1 MSALVLIRWPTIGWL
16 SIVDAV
22 QILNQNRRM
31 EIDSENLFIP
41 EAFWQKIMNVM
52 DAVLACLLVF
62 YVISNGHLSD
72 ALAPLALICIDLY
85 FKLCVAQ

>member
-1 MSALVLIRWPTIGWL
+1 
-16 SIVDAV
+16 
-22 QILNQNRRM
+22 M

-41 EAFWQKIMNVM
+41 EAFKQKIMNVM

-72 ALAPLALICIDLY
+72 ALAPLALMVVTHILTDRNWGLAISH
-85 FKLCVAQ
+85 V

>member
-1 MSALVLIRWPTIGWL
+1 MGWL
-16 SIVDAV
+16 SIADAV

-41 EAFWQKIMNVM
+41 EAFRQKIMNVM

-62 YVISNGHLSD
+62 YVLSNGREAIIRKIPVSVGGT
-72 ALAPLALICIDLY
+72 I
-85 FKLCVAQ
+85 

>member
-1 MSALVLIRWPTIGWL
+1 MKIG
-16 SIVDAV
+16 
-22 QILNQNRRM
+22 
-31 EIDSENLFIP
+31 SENLFIP

-72 ALAPLALICIDLY
+72 ALAPLALMVVTHILTDRNWGLAISH
-85 FKLCVAQ
+85 V